1 MKKIILAVLVCSL
14 FSCELSENKKSVNE
28 KVAIYDNNFER
39 KLIELK
45 YDDII
50 DGYVSKDG
58 IKYCR
63 ELDLS
68 SLGLFDLKGIE
79 AFDSLRK
86 LNVSYNQLTSID
98 LSKNTALDYLDVHN
112 NKLSSID
119 LSKNTMLVNFDA
131 YPLNDNLIK
140 LNIDGC
146 DSLEYFYLPKNLPE
160 LIENDLKDKGFNRST
175 NYDYEW
181 RKIK

>member
-1 MKKIILAVLVCSL
+1 
-14 FSCELSENKKSVNE
+14 
-28 KVAIYDNNFER
+28 
-39 KLIELK
+39 
-45 YDDII
+45 
-50 DGYVSKDG
+50 
-58 IKYCR
+58 
-63 ELDLS
+63 
-68 SLGLFDLKGIE
+68 
-79 AFDSLRK
+79 
-86 LNVSYNQLTSID
+86 
-98 LSKNTALDYLDVHN
+98 
-112 NKLSSID
+112 
-119 LSKNTMLVNFDA
+119 MLVNFDA